1 MEKSAT
7 PLLPLAGWWRRISAM
22 LYEAILL
29 LALWFIADYA
39 FIALTHNVHSPFE
52 KIVLQVYLLL
62 VTASYFI
69 WFWMRGQT
77 LAMKTWRIRVVNTEG
92 TAITF
97 QQALTR
103 FGIATILLGFSQIWG
118 LFDRDRQFL
127 HDRLSGTRLVRTD
140 V

>member
-1 MEKSAT
+1 
-7 PLLPLAGWWRRISAM
+7 M
-22 LYEAILL
+22 LYEAFLL
-29 LALWFIADYA
+29 LAVWFIADYA
-39 FIALTHNVHSPFE
+39 FIALTHNVHSPYE
-52 KIVLQVYLLL
+52 KIVLQLYLLL

-69 WFWMRGQT
+69 WLWMRGQT
-77 LAMKTWRIRVVNTEG
+77 LAMKTWRIRVVNTTG
-92 TAITF
+92 GAISF

-103 FGIATILLGFSQIWG
+103 FVTATMLLGVSQIWG

>member
-1 MEKSAT
+1 
-7 PLLPLAGWWRRISAM
+7 M
-22 LYEAILL
+22 LYEAFLL

-92 TAITF
+92 TAINF

-103 FGIATILLGFSQIWG
+103 FGVATA
-118 LFDRDRQFL
+118 
-127 HDRLSGTRLVRTD
+127 GTVL
-140 V
+140 